1 MYGKVFASIFNSS
14 LAADGGWLPTY
25 IFMSMIALSDKDG
38 IVDLAPKAL
47 FRRLGFRE
55 YDSKVSYQ
63 EFLKAISYLEAD
75 DPDSNSTAENG
86 KRIVKRS
93 ETDTGGNRGWLI
105 VNYLVYRQKASK
117 EEPKGA
123 STERVRRFR
132 ERNKNNNLHE
142 GNGKVTESNDEKRDC
157 NGHTDT
163 DTDTDT
169 KKKNASALPDW
180 LDKEA
185 WATWNDHRAELR
197 KKQTAKSIA
206 SQLRFLEKYK
216 ADHTAILDQSVRNGW
231 TGLFELKA
239 DYRKPEPSRT
249 VKDFPA

>member
-1 MYGKVFASIFNSS
+1 MYGKIFASMYEGS
-14 LAADGGWLPTY
+14 LYGQWQAIVTFQQLIVLCDADGVVDMTPQA
-25 IFMSMIALSDKDG
+25 IAARTSIPLEIIEAGLKILSEPDKYSRSPDSDG
-38 IVDLAPKAL
+38 
-47 FRRLGFRE
+47 RRIEL
-55 YDSKVSYQ
+55 
-63 EFLKAISYLEAD
+63 I
-75 DPDSNSTAENG
+75 DPDVRPWGWS
-86 KRIVKRS
+86 IVNHNKYKYLQDMDTVRAANRERQRKHRAKS
-93 ETDTGGNRGWLI
+93 QAVTGGHAPSR
-105 VNYLVYRQKASK
+105 
-117 EEPKGA
+117 
-123 STERVRRFR
+123 
-132 ERNKNNNLHE
+132 
-142 GNGKVTESNDEKRDC
+142 
-157 NGHTDT
+157 HTDT